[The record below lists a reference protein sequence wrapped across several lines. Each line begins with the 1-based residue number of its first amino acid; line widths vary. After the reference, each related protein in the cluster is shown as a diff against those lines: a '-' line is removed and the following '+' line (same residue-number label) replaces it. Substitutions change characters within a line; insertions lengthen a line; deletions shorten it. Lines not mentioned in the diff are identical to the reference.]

1 MIFILYPQVTQA
13 DLAEAA
19 SAELLC
25 FLSSA
30 CERFFFFKKKSEKA
44 THIKIPA
51 LI

>member
-19 SAELLC
+19 SAQLLC

-30 CERFFFFKKKSEKA
+30 CEQRFFFFFKKSLKKQL
-44 THIKIPA
+44 T
-51 LI
+51 